1 MQHPPPWRP
10 SPSASATSSSGSMII
25 QALYSLLGVGRD
37 VVVGGLER
45 QGGGLVVDLKL
56 GDDAQR
62 VCTFVSSLPKE
73 LQSYAL
79 TEARRFISIRF
90 LNDLLKGREQ
100 PPAPPFGTFRNTVPA
115 RTVRNVPGERTA

>member
-1 MQHPPPWRP
+1 
-10 SPSASATSSSGSMII
+10 MII

-79 TEARRFISIRF
+79 TEARPVSFRLGF
-90 LNDLLKGREQ
+90 LMIYLKVGSSRRRRRSERSGT
-100 PPAPPFGTFRNTVPA
+100 PFRPAPFGTFQGNGQLRLL
-115 RTVRNVPGERTA
+115 